1 MKTAFLFP
9 GQGSQA
15 IGMGKLAHDR
25 SSAAHALFEKADK
38 ILGFPLTKFMFEG
51 PEEKLRETIVTQ
63 PALFVASAAALELL
77 KEKGLEAQAAAG
89 HSLGEYSA
97 LYAAGVFSFE
107 DALRMVSER
116 GKAMQQ
122 SADDQPG
129 TMAAILGLAPQKIQ
143 DICAQVTA
151 SVGVCAMANFNSES
165 QIVISGE
172 VDAIKK
178 AMELCTQ
185 AGALKAIQLNVSGAF
200 HSPLM
205 SPAAVKMKAVIDP
218 LVFQN
223 AKIPVYTNVDAAPT
237 QDAALFKTKL
247 VQQIDHSVRWD
258 ETLKAMN
265 TAGFETFIEVG
276 SGKVLSSMVKK
287 LDRKKTT
294 FNTDDFDSLE
304 KGDLNAL
311 KR

>member
-1 MKTAFLFP
+1 
-9 GQGSQA
+9 
-15 IGMGKLAHDR
+15 MGKLAHDR
-25 SSAAHALFEKADK
+25 SSVAHALFEKADK

-51 PEEKLRETIVTQ
+51 PEEKLKETIVTQ
-63 PALFVASAAALELL
+63 PALFVSSAAALELL
-77 KEKGLEAQAAAG
+77 KEIGIEAHAAAG

-97 LYAAGVFSFE
+97 LYAAGVMSFE
-107 DALRMVSER
+107 DALKLVSER

-122 SADDQPG
+122 AAEDAPG

-151 SVGVCAMANFNSES
+151 SVGICAMANFNSES

-178 AMELCTQ
+178 AMDLCTE

-218 LVFQN
+218 VAFHP
-223 AKIPVYTNVDAAPT
+223 AKVPVYTNVDAAPT
-237 QDAALFKTKL
+237 QDADQFKSKL
-247 VQQIDHSVRWD
+247 VAQIDHSVRWD
-258 ETLKAMN
+258 ETLKAFIA
-265 TAGFETFIEVG
+265 AGFETFIEVG
-276 SGKVLSSMVKK
+276 SGKVLSSMIKK

-294 FNTDDFDSLE
+294 YNTDDFDTLL

>member
-1 MKTAFLFP
+1 
-9 GQGSQA
+9 
-15 IGMGKLAHDR
+15 
-25 SSAAHALFEKADK
+25 
-38 ILGFPLTKFMFEG
+38 
-51 PEEKLRETIVTQ
+51 VTQ